1 MPLIL
6 NSGKRQSQAAVGGA
20 VRGSGRQ
27 TTAMACGRMR
37 KEKGEEWTPAAL
49 PYPIEQG
56 QYGPIREYAVCQWA
70 QLRGRRR
77 SGHGCVVSRVVMAS
91 FQ

>member
-1 MPLIL
+1 M
-6 NSGKRQSQAAVGGA
+6 AGGEGRPA
-20 VRGSGRQ
+20 SAGEEARRKGRQ
-27 TTAMACGRMR
+27 ATTAMACGRMR

-56 QYGPIREYAVCQWA
+56 QYGPIREYAACQWA
-70 QLRGRRR
+70 QLHGIRR
-77 SGHGCVVSRVVMAS
+77 SGHVCVVSRVVMAS